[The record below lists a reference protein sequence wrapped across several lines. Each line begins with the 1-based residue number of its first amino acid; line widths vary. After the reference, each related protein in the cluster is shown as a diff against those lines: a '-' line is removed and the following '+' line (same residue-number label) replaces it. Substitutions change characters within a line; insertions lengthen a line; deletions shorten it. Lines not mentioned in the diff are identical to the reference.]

1 MPGPR
6 DIWPGKETRGNMSY
20 QIAIDGPA
28 GAGKSTIAKMV
39 AAKLKFI
46 YVDTGAM
53 YRALALFCLNE
64 NIDVKDEDKVTDLC
78 KKADIKLSYEDNE
91 QVILLNG
98 TNVNKEIRT
107 PKVGDTASVISAYKE
122 VRKKLVSLQQ
132 EIAENSNVIMDGRDI
147 ASKVLPNANLKVYL
161 DADVHVRAVRR
172 VLELK
177 EKGMDESLEEIEAQ
191 MRDRDYR
198 DMHRENSPLV
208 CVEDAKK
215 IDSSNMTQEEVTD
228 EIIKLFKEAVNE

>member
-1 MPGPR
+1 
-6 DIWPGKETRGNMSY
+6 MSY

-39 AAKLKFI
+39 ASKLKFI

-64 NIDVKDEDKVTDLC
+64 NVDIQDEEKVTTLC
-78 KKADIKLSYEDNE
+78 KKADIKLSYENDE

-98 TNVNKEIRT
+98 VDVNKEIRT
-107 PKVGDTASVISAYKE
+107 PKVGDTASVISVYKD

-132 EIAENSNVIMDGRDI
+132 EMANNLNVIMDGRDI
-147 ASKVLPNANLKVYL
+147 ASKVLPNADLKVYL

-177 EKGMDESLEEIEAQ
+177 EKGMDEPLEKIEAE
-191 MRDRDYR
+191 MRDRDFR

-208 CVEDAKK
+208 CVEDAKR
-215 IDSSNMTQEEVTD
+215 IDSSDMTQEEVM
-228 EIIKLFKEAVNE
+228 EKIIELFKEAVNE

>member
-64 NIDVKDEDKVTDLC
+64 NIDIKAEDKVTDLC

-107 PKVGDTASVISAYKE
+107 PKVI
-122 VRKKLVSLQQ
+122 LLQ
-132 EIAENSNVIMDGRDI
+132 
-147 ASKVLPNANLKVYL
+147 
-161 DADVHVRAVRR
+161 
-172 VLELK
+172 
-177 EKGMDESLEEIEAQ
+177 
-191 MRDRDYR
+191 
-198 DMHRENSPLV
+198 
-208 CVEDAKK
+208 
-215 IDSSNMTQEEVTD
+215 
-228 EIIKLFKEAVNE
+228 